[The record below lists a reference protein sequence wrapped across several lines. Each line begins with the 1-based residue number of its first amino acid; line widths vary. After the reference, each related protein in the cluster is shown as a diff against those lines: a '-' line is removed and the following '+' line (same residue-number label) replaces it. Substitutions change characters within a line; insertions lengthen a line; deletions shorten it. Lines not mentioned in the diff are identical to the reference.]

1 MPQLYRVIIPV
12 SDMEKA
18 QEFYESILGIDGER
32 VSPERHYFDCE
43 GTILA
48 CFDPTMSD
56 GKSAVTPN
64 PEHIYISVDD
74 LSSTYQRCK
83 TVGAEITIEIDSYPW
98 GETSFY
104 IRDPFGNPLCFVE
117 RSTVFRG

>member
-12 SDMEKA
+12 SDIEKA
-18 QEFYESILGIDGER
+18 QAFYESILEVEGER

-48 CFDPTMSD
+48 CFDPTMFD
-56 GKSAVTPN
+56 GKPSVTPN
-64 PEHIYISVDD
+64 PENIYISVDD
-74 LSSTYQRCK
+74 LNSTYERCK
-83 TVGAEITIEIDSYPW
+83 SVGATITTEIDSYPW

-104 IRDPFGNPLCFVE
+104 IDDPFGNPICFVE

>member
-18 QEFYESILGIDGER
+18 QAFYESILGIEGER

-48 CFDPTMSD
+48 CFDPSMFD
-56 GKSAVTPN
+56 GKSSVTPN
-64 PEHIYISVDD
+64 PEHVYISVDD
-74 LSSTYQRCK
+74 LNSTYQRCK
-83 TVGAEITIEIDSYPW
+83 IAGAEITTEIDSYPW

-104 IRDPFGNPLCFVE
+104 IHDPFGNPLCFVE